1 MVNRGGRL
9 VSDDSEP
16 SPNITLGDYM
26 SSKVE
31 PMYRGVKL
39 EELAK
44 MSMDELIELLP
55 TRRRRT
61 LKRGLPPRQKKL
73 LSKMRAAR
81 KSLRKGKDV
90 VVKTHCRDM
99 VILPE
104 MVDLTVAVHNGK
116 EFIRFKIIPQ
126 MIGHVFGEFSSPMR
140 QVKHGNPGIGATKS
154 SQYVPLK

>member
-1 MVNRGGRL
+1 
-9 VSDDSEP
+9 
-16 SPNITLGDYM
+16 M
-26 SSKVE
+26 STRRE
-31 PMYRGVKL
+31 PMYRGYKL

-44 MSMDELIELLP
+44 MNMDSLIELLP
-55 TRRRRT
+55 SHRRRT

-73 LSKMRAAR
+73 LMKLRAAR
-81 KSLRKGKDV
+81 KAQRKGKDV

-116 EFIRFKIIPQ
+116 EFVRFKILPQ
-126 MIGHVFGEFSSPMR
+126 MIGHVLGEFSITCK